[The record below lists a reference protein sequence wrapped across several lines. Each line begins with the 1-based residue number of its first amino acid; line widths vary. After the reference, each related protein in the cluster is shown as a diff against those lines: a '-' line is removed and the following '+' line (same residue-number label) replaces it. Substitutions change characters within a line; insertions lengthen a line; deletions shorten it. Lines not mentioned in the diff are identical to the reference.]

1 MYVDTAKTTLFHC
14 GMYIPLCMVPTFL
27 DRRISLTFP
36 VFFAFFQYFFINF
49 SSIFHI
55 FPVFFHQLFQYFPH
69 FSSVFFISFSKC
81 SQTCLICAL
90 LIHHFCLIHQ
100 GSLKT
105 LKVLSLMPM
114 LSYPLNSL
122 PRLVHC
128 KIFTYFSNELS
139 RCNCICFL
147 CSSNFHKFFQYLF
160 YSIFSGFIFKEWPP
174 LTIGSLYYKQM
185 PPYYTTY
192 PWPKKIGHG
201 FGVPTYPYPSPQAR

>member
-1 MYVDTAKTTLFHC
+1 MHGSHFF
-14 GMYIPLCMVPTFL
+14 G
-27 DRRISLTFP
+27 LTNFP
-36 VFFAFFQYFFINF
+36 DF
-49 SSIFHI
+49 SSFFCI
-55 FPVFFHQLFQYFPH
+55 FPVFFHKLFQYFLH
-69 FSSVFFISFSKC
+69 FSSIFSSTFPLFSPFFQCFFIGFSKC

-90 LIHHFCLIHQ
+90 LIHQ

-114 LSYPLNSL
+114 LSYPLNSS

-139 RCNCICFL
+139 RSNCICFL

-185 PPYYTTY
+185 LTYYLM
-192 PWPKKIGHG
+192 
-201 FGVPTYPYPSPQAR
+201 

>member
-1 MYVDTAKTTLFHC
+1 
-14 GMYIPLCMVPTFL
+14 MVLLHLLRFFFFTFCHGSHFFGL
-27 DRRISLTFP
+27 TNFPDFSSFFLHFSSIFSSTFP
-36 VFFAFFQYFFINF
+36 VFSPFFQC
-49 SSIFHI
+49 
-55 FPVFFHQLFQYFPH
+55 FFHQLFQYFPH
-69 FSSVFFISFSKC
+69 FSSVFFIGFSKC
-81 SQTCLICAL
+81 SQTYLICAL

-114 LSYPLNSL
+114 LSYPLNSS

-128 KIFTYFSNELS
+128 KIFTYFSDELS
-139 RCNCICFL
+139 RSNCICFL

-185 PPYYTTY
+185 LTYYLM
-192 PWPKKIGHG
+192 
-201 FGVPTYPYPSPQAR
+201 

>member
-1 MYVDTAKTTLFHC
+1 MNCWLTKNQNNLNCTTDILNFHTNLLLNTALLNSDHGSHFF
-14 GMYIPLCMVPTFL
+14 G
-27 DRRISLTFP
+27 LTNFP
-36 VFFAFFQYFFINF
+36 DFSSFFAFFQYFFINF
-49 SSIFHI
+49 SSIFCI

-69 FSSVFFISFSKC
+69 FSSVFFIGFSKC

-114 LSYPLNSL
+114 LSYPLNSS
-122 PRLVHC
+122 PHLVHC
-128 KIFTYFSNELS
+128 KIFTYFSDELS
-139 RCNCICFL
+139 RSNCICFL

-174 LTIGSLYYKQM
+174 LTIASLYYKQM
-185 PPYYTTY
+185 LTYYLM
-192 PWPKKIGHG
+192 
-201 FGVPTYPYPSPQAR
+201 

>member
-1 MYVDTAKTTLFHC
+1 M
-14 GMYIPLCMVPTFL
+14 
-27 DRRISLTFP
+27 
-36 VFFAFFQYFFINF
+36 NF

-55 FPVFFHQLFQYFPH
+55 FPVFFHQLF
-69 FSSVFFISFSKC
+69 IGFSKC
-81 SQTCLICAL
+81 SQTHLICAL

-114 LSYPLNSL
+114 LSYPLNSS

-128 KIFTYFSNELS
+128 KIFTYFSDKLS
-139 RCNCICFL
+139 RSNCICFL
-147 CSSNFHKFFQYLF
+147 CSSNFHNFFQYLF

-185 PPYYTTY
+185 LTYYLM
-192 PWPKKIGHG
+192 
-201 FGVPTYPYPSPQAR
+201 